1 MFEYKGDEY
10 TLNELQDY
18 VKQNNLDFDTYMANM
33 KQLGMV
39 EKTNAQDPE
48 DIKRENLF
56 NTMPGFKAKAFVTI
70 DNTFKMVKD
79 AFTDKEEREETA
91 EVIVNEINNLKPR
104 ALNTLFNKVPALGM
118 DYSRKIFEATRKVP
132 GLKKLQDTLITEED
146 VVETNKDIKDFL
158 KKQNAQ
164 AKAVEKYLIKD
175 TGEGIV
181 KGIKQGD
188 LSDFV
193 GGVFRANTAMIETAV
208 PAMLTG
214 GASLPIQIIAPMYM
228 DYNEAKARTL
238 YGDDEDAM
246 DKLIDNDQTEVAI
259 PTALGVL
266 ATSLEY
272 IGLKGFTKYIF
283 SNAGKSTLAGKLLL
297 SSNREGLTEWGQS
310 GVEAMNRTFA
320 EQKSTGEAIAAMWDT
335 MTSEE
340 GLESYLMGFV
350 GSAGVGGA
358 SQAVNKTITRALRS
372 DNASA
377 KTIKDKIDKIAVLNN
392 NKFKTRRQDVKE
404 AIDIEIKK
412 EEAELREYIQER
424 RKVAEILNDD
434 QKNSLIDTINKKDNL
449 RVKLEEIRTQLK
461 NEEINTKDYGYLFRS
476 LNNQDKELS
485 SQIETIYKEA
495 EQQLFVKSSEDVSE
509 IIKDTGLKGTV
520 TELTSEEISNLDI
533 KQAKEASNQFGFIVQ
548 GKDGSFDIILNED
561 KPALG
566 TAAHELM
573 HGILYKTIGGN
584 QELQDSI
591 GEALTKFVND
601 KKGPVSEAFVKRMTP
616 YIKDKNFNEEVITV
630 MSESML
636 DGSLDFNEGLFT
648 RLRDS
653 FRRFYQ
659 KVTKKDVEFNTGRDV
674 YNFIKDYNKS
684 IKDGKLSPRI
694 LKAATEGIK
703 GKLVPK
709 QAEAQD
715 TVQMSKEASDNVQQL
730 YEAKDINFEQN
741 IINEFKP
748 ITNRIV
754 EKRSQAPNFDR
765 ELLTSEIEIGERG
778 ILDLIR
784 EYNPD
789 SGVPLAAFINK
800 FLPARAIEASRRVLG
815 EEFTEDVT
823 EAKGII
829 AEETAEVE
837 VQAKPKE
844 KKTVVAKRL
853 GVSDKAVKAIRK
865 ILPDLD
871 TSNLTFKTL
880 KNQVPGIVGELF
892 GISPK
897 KIVNKA
903 NLTKGELLSSQ
914 MFINKNADLLMA
926 MLPEGAT
933 PSGTATGVPK
943 TLLDAFYTKTDRA
956 KAATTGS
963 KAGLAVQ
970 QKNKI
975 DKTQFLETFGVIE
988 GKPVRTDRNTSARVL
1003 ALADMVGKM
1012 ITNQTVREELKAKLC
1027 LVKMLMR
1034 QI

>member
-1 MFEYKGDEY
+1 MYQLGEDQY
-10 TLNELQDY
+10 TLQELQGFA
-18 VKQNNLDFDTYMANM
+18 KEQNLDFNTFISDM
-33 KQLGMV
+33 KGKGLTKM
-39 EKTNAQDPE
+39 QDPE

-56 NTMPGFKAKAFVTI
+56 DIMPGFKAKAFVGI

-79 AFTDKEEREETA
+79 FFTDEQERKETA

-104 ALNTLFNKVPALGM
+104 ALNTLFNKVPALGAEFFKRM
-118 DYSRKIFEATRKVP
+118 QTDVDYDPEELNY
-132 GLKKLQDTLITEED
+132 LKTLDPTAPYESPMGD
-146 VVETNKDIKDFL
+146 PTGFKTNADRIKFLENYDSSSIAQIKQQTNDFI

-181 KGIKQGD
+181 KGFKQGD

-214 GASLPIQIIAPMYM
+214 GVSLPVQIIAPMYM

-259 PTALGVL
+259 PTALGIFS
-266 ATSLEY
+266 TSLEY
-272 IGLKGFTKYIF
+272 IGLKGVTKYIF

-297 SSNREGLTEWGQS
+297 SSHREGLTEWGQS
-310 GVEAMNRTFA
+310 GIEAMNQAFA
-320 EQKSTGEAIAAMWDT
+320 EQKSTGEAIATMWDT

-350 GSAGVGGA
+350 GSAGVGAAGQGI
-358 SQAVNKTITRALRS
+358 SKTITRALRS

-434 QKNSLIDTINKKDNL
+434 QKNSLIDAINKKDNL

-485 SQIETIYKEA
+485 SQIETVYREA
-495 EQQLFVKSSEDVSE
+495 EQQLFVKSAEDVSK

-533 KQAKEASNQFGFIVQ
+533 QQAKEASNQFGFIAQ

-591 GEALTKFVND
+591 GEALTQFVND

-648 RLRDS
+648 KLRDS

-715 TVQMSKEASDNVQQL
+715 TVQM
-730 YEAKDINFEQN
+730 
-741 IINEFKP
+741 
-748 ITNRIV
+748 
-754 EKRSQAPNFDR
+754 
-765 ELLTSEIEIGERG
+765 
-778 ILDLIR
+778 
-784 EYNPD
+784 
-789 SGVPLAAFINK
+789 
-800 FLPARAIEASRRVLG
+800 
-815 EEFTEDVT
+815 
-823 EAKGII
+823 
-829 AEETAEVE
+829 
-837 VQAKPKE
+837 
-844 KKTVVAKRL
+844 
-853 GVSDKAVKAIRK
+853 
-865 ILPDLD
+865 
-871 TSNLTFKTL
+871 
-880 KNQVPGIVGELF
+880 
-892 GISPK
+892 
-897 KIVNKA
+897 
-903 NLTKGELLSSQ
+903 
-914 MFINKNADLLMA
+914 
-926 MLPEGAT
+926 
-933 PSGTATGVPK
+933 
-943 TLLDAFYTKTDRA
+943 
-956 KAATTGS
+956 
-963 KAGLAVQ
+963 
-970 QKNKI
+970 
-975 DKTQFLETFGVIE
+975 
-988 GKPVRTDRNTSARVL
+988 
-1003 ALADMVGKM
+1003 
-1012 ITNQTVREELKAKLC
+1012 
-1027 LVKMLMR
+1027 
-1034 QI
+1034 

>member
-412 EEAELREYIQER
+412 
-424 RKVAEILNDD
+424 
-434 QKNSLIDTINKKDNL
+434 
-449 RVKLEEIRTQLK
+449 
-461 NEEINTKDYGYLFRS
+461 
-476 LNNQDKELS
+476 
-485 SQIETIYKEA
+485 
-495 EQQLFVKSSEDVSE
+495 
-509 IIKDTGLKGTV
+509 
-520 TELTSEEISNLDI
+520 
-533 KQAKEASNQFGFIVQ
+533 
-548 GKDGSFDIILNED
+548 
-561 KPALG
+561 
-566 TAAHELM
+566 
-573 HGILYKTIGGN
+573 
-584 QELQDSI
+584 
-591 GEALTKFVND
+591 
-601 KKGPVSEAFVKRMTP
+601 
-616 YIKDKNFNEEVITV
+616 
-630 MSESML
+630 
-636 DGSLDFNEGLFT
+636 
-648 RLRDS
+648 
-653 FRRFYQ
+653 
-659 KVTKKDVEFNTGRDV
+659 
-674 YNFIKDYNKS
+674 
-684 IKDGKLSPRI
+684 
-694 LKAATEGIK
+694 
-703 GKLVPK
+703 
-709 QAEAQD
+709 
-715 TVQMSKEASDNVQQL
+715 
-730 YEAKDINFEQN
+730 
-741 IINEFKP
+741 
-748 ITNRIV
+748 
-754 EKRSQAPNFDR
+754 
-765 ELLTSEIEIGERG
+765 
-778 ILDLIR
+778 
-784 EYNPD
+784 
-789 SGVPLAAFINK
+789 
-800 FLPARAIEASRRVLG
+800 
-815 EEFTEDVT
+815 
-823 EAKGII
+823 
-829 AEETAEVE
+829 
-837 VQAKPKE
+837 
-844 KKTVVAKRL
+844 
-853 GVSDKAVKAIRK
+853 
-865 ILPDLD
+865 
-871 TSNLTFKTL
+871 
-880 KNQVPGIVGELF
+880 
-892 GISPK
+892 
-897 KIVNKA
+897 
-903 NLTKGELLSSQ
+903 
-914 MFINKNADLLMA
+914 
-926 MLPEGAT
+926 
-933 PSGTATGVPK
+933 
-943 TLLDAFYTKTDRA
+943 
-956 KAATTGS
+956 
-963 KAGLAVQ
+963 
-970 QKNKI
+970 
-975 DKTQFLETFGVIE
+975 
-988 GKPVRTDRNTSARVL
+988 
-1003 ALADMVGKM
+1003 
-1012 ITNQTVREELKAKLC
+1012 
-1027 LVKMLMR
+1027 
-1034 QI
+1034 